1 MNFEFGN
8 TSIHLSP
15 IITFVIFA
23 VILYLLWRWSK
34 ELENRSFT
42 IFLYFMISTYTAP
55 IFSRSTSNGD
65 HFELWVPLGFI
76 IILVYL
82 VANKKNHPAKM
93 KASLL
98 GLAVGIYKLIE
109 IYRDLLF

>member
-1 MNFEFGN
+1 MQFQFGS
-8 TSIHLSP
+8 TTLHFLP
-15 IITFVIFA
+15 IITFAIFA

-55 IFSRSTSNGD
+55 LYSQSTANGGK
-65 HFELWVPLGFI
+65 FELWVPLGFI

-82 VANKKNHPAKM
+82 YANKKNHPAKM
-93 KASLL
+93 KASFL
-98 GLAVGIYKLIE
+98 GLAVAIYKLIE
-109 IYRDLLF
+109 IYRVLLF